1 MIEMRTATALLKYLI
16 LPRLQ
21 KDADFKE
28 LKASD
33 IFWAKFT
40 SDFLNYE
47 KDPKP
52 VFAALYSLELEDP
65 EKIIKKLPTV
75 YGSWL
80 EELAELYV
88 MGTSSN
94 ESEELHLNKN
104 TTFNRHVSFFR
115 ELKNAATHLERRRMI
130 KEMPLAYAALT
141 DEISDEHIQAALK
154 ERGREE
160 LRAKFKIWDEEMA
173 EEKMILPSAEYSYSM
188 SPPNERTEEGPIELP
203 KRPRSKDS
211 SFSYKWFYAVAAVLL
226 IGFFIWQPTQ
236 RSNEELFNS
245 YAGSQQVIS
254 KIDFSELG
262 DTENAVVTRGGEYR
276 LPGLTLYESESAL
289 EAINYIR
296 QQEFYKAK
304 NILEKLDP
312 AGKNT
317 EVLFFLAFAQ
327 LNTGEVD
334 QAVEILETLSL
345 KTDYSF
351 KEESQFQLA
360 LGYLAQDDKANAK
373 KLLRKLE
380 EGHGKY
386 SGEASAILKDMKWF

>member
-1 MIEMRTATALLKYLI
+1 MRTAIALLKNLI
-16 LPRLQ
+16 LPQLE
-21 KDADFKE
+21 KDADFKQ

-52 VFAALYSLELEDP
+52 VFAAVYSLELEDP

-75 YGSWL
+75 YESWF

-94 ESEELHLNKN
+94 ELNELHLNSN
-104 TTFNRHVSFFR
+104 STFNRHVSFFK
-115 ELKNAATHLERRRMI
+115 ELKNAVTYLERRRMI
-130 KEMPLAYAALT
+130 KEMPLAYAALS
-141 DEISDEHIQAALK
+141 DGISDDHIQAAAK

-160 LRAKFKIWDEEMA
+160 LRTKFKIWDEEMA
-173 EEKMILPSAEYSYSM
+173 EEKIEMIFSESSYSM
-188 SPPNERTEEGPIELP
+188 HPPKERTEKGTVEMS
-203 KRPRSKDS
+203 KRARSKDIS
-211 SFSYKWFYAVAAVLL
+211 SSYRWLYAVAAVLL

-236 RSNEELFNS
+236 KSNEELFNS

-254 KIDFSELG
+254 KINFSELG
-262 DTENAVVTRGGEYR
+262 NTENAVVTRGGEYR
-276 LPGLTLYESESAL
+276 LPGLTHNESESAL
-289 EAINYIR
+289 EASNYIQ

-304 NILEKLDP
+304 NILEQLDP
-312 AGKNT
+312 AGKNA

-327 LNTGEVD
+327 LNTGEID
-334 QAVEILETLSL
+334 LGVENLETLSQ
-345 KTDYSF
+345 KTDYIF
-351 KEESQFQLA
+351 QEESQFQLA
-360 LGYLAQDDKANAK
+360 LGYLAQDDKASAK
-373 KLLRKLE
+373 KLLHKLE
-380 EGHGKY
+380 EDQGKY